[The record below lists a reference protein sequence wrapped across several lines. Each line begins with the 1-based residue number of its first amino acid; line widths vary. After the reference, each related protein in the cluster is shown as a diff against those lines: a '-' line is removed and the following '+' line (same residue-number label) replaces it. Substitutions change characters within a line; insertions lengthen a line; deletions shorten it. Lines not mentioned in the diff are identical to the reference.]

1 MGEAGTSIRGAATS
15 KKKQL
20 IRMLTEIT
28 RWNFHLSIR
37 RKRMF
42 SPFKKESTMMNTKNT
57 TILISGASIAG
68 PTLAYW
74 LKRYGF
80 TPTVVER
87 APQLR
92 AGGYPVDVRF
102 EAVQVA
108 RLMGIWPR
116 LQQEQ
121 TTLGEMSFVNERN
134 QRISRVNMQ
143 AVARAL
149 GVDVVENMRG
159 DLARTLYDL
168 TKDEVEYCFG
178 DSIQALKQD
187 EEGVDVTFERGGSR
201 RFDLVVGADGLHS
214 KVRNLVF
221 GDEAQFERYL
231 GYQVGVFTTDNY
243 LGLGEACMQMY
254 GVPGKQ
260 VAVRSTRGNQAL
272 AAYFLFKQPMQLSY
286 DHHDVA
292 QHKQLLTNVFADE
305 GWEVPR
311 LLERMQTAP
320 DLYFDAVSQIRMESW
335 SRGRAVL
342 LGDAGYCP
350 ALLTGQGS
358 TLAMMGAYF
367 LAGEL
372 KVALGDHKLA
382 FPQYEQAFRPVVT
395 QEQKKA
401 GSNARILVPATP
413 LGLWVKTHLFPL
425 LVPPLLV
432 AIEHGRRLLPPSYSR
447 PSRLKDYGN
456 VLPFQI

>member
-1 MGEAGTSIRGAATS
+1 MRMGEAGTRIGWGATS

-80 TPTVVER
+80 TPTVIER
-87 APQLR
+87 APHLR

-108 RLMGIWPR
+108 KLMGIWPR
-116 LQQEQ
+116 LQQEK
-121 TTLGEMSFVNERN
+121 TTIEEMSFVNERH
-134 QRISRVNMQ
+134 QRISRVNIQ
-143 AVARAL
+143 AVPKAL
-149 GVDVVENMRG
+149 GVDVVEIMRG
-159 DLARTLYDL
+159 DLARTLYEL

-201 RFDLVVGADGLHS
+201 RFDLLVGADGLHS
-214 KVRNLVF
+214 IVRTLVF
-221 GDEAQFERYL
+221 GDEAQFERYC

-243 LGLGEACMQMY
+243 LGLGEASIQMY
-254 GVPGKQ
+254 GVPGKL
-260 VAVRSTRGNQAL
+260 VAVRSTQGNQTL
-272 AAYFLFKQPMQLSY
+272 AAFFLFKQPTKLRY
-286 DHHDVA
+286 DYHDVER
-292 QHKQLLTNVFADE
+292 HKQLLASVFAGE

-311 LLERMQTAP
+311 LLEKMQTAP
-320 DLYFDAVSQIRMESW
+320 DLYFDAVSQVRMERW
-335 SRGRAVL
+335 SHGRTVL

-358 TLAMMGAYF
+358 TLAMMGAYI

-372 KVALGDHKLA
+372 KVALGDHQRA
-382 FPQYEQAFRPVVT
+382 FPQYEQAFRPVVR
-395 QEQKKA
+395 QEQKQA
-401 GSNARILVPATP
+401 GSFAKFLVPATP
-413 LGLWVKTHLFPL
+413 LGLWVQTHLVPL
-425 LVPPLLV
+425 
-432 AIEHGRRLLPPSYSR
+432 LLPPVLVAARRVRGLLPTFSSR
-447 PSRLKDYGN
+447 PSRLKDYG
-456 VLPFQI
+456 

>member
-1 MGEAGTSIRGAATS
+1 MMT
-15 KKKQL
+15 
-20 IRMLTEIT
+20 IT
-28 RWNFHLSIR
+28 N
-37 RKRMF
+37 
-42 SPFKKESTMMNTKNT
+42 KN
-57 TILISGASIAG
+57 ILISGASIAG

-80 TPTVVER
+80 TPTVIER

-108 RLMGIWPR
+108 KLMGIWPR

-121 TTLGEMSFVNERN
+121 TTLGEMSFVNERS
-134 QRISRVNMQ
+134 QRISRVKLQ
-143 AVARAL
+143 ALPQAL
-149 GVDVVENMRG
+149 GVDVVEIMRG
-159 DLARTLYDL
+159 DLARTLYEL

-201 RFDLVVGADGLHS
+201 RFDLLVGADGLHS
-214 KVRNLVF
+214 IVRTLVF

-243 LGLGEACMQMY
+243 LGLGEASIQLY
-254 GVPGKQ
+254 GVPGKL
-260 VAVRSTRGNQAL
+260 VAVRSTRGNQTL
-272 AAYFLFKQPMQLSY
+272 AAFFLFKQPTRLRY
-286 DHHDVA
+286 DYHDLA
-292 QHKQLLTNVFADE
+292 QHKQLLASVFAGE

-311 LLERMQTAP
+311 LLEKLQTAP
-320 DLYFDAVSQIRMESW
+320 DLYFDAVSQIRMERW
-335 SRGRAVL
+335 SHGRGVL

-358 TLAMMGAYF
+358 TLAMMGAYI

-372 KVALGDHKLA
+372 KVGLGDHKLA
-382 FPQYEQAFRPVVT
+382 FPQYECVFRPVVR
-395 QEQKKA
+395 QGQKKG
-401 GSNARILVPATP
+401 GSGVNLLVPATR
-413 LGLWVKTHLFPL
+413 LGLWVRNHLGPL
-425 LVPPLLV
+425 LLPPLLV
-432 AIEHGRRLLPPSYSR
+432 AIERGRRLLPMFSSR

-456 VLPFQI
+456 VLPFQV

>member
-28 RWNFHLSIR
+28 RWNFNLSIR

-80 TPTVVER
+80 TPTVIER

-108 RLMGIWPR
+108 KLMGIWPR
-116 LQQEQ
+116 LQQEK
-121 TTLGEMSFVNERN
+121 TSFSEISFVNERN
-134 QRISRVNMQ
+134 ERVGLVNGQ
-143 AVARAL
+143 AMRQTFDL
-149 GVDVVENMRG
+149 DVVEIMRG
-159 DLARTLYDL
+159 DLAKILYERTS
-168 TKDEVEYCFG
+168 DEVEYCFG

-201 RFDLVVGADGLHS
+201 RFDLVVGTDGLHS
-214 KVRNLVF
+214 ILRTLVF
-221 GDEAQFERYL
+221 GDEAQFEHYF
-231 GYQVGVFTTDNY
+231 GYHFGVFTTDNY
-243 LGLGEACMQMY
+243 LGLDEACAQLY

-260 VAVRSTRGNQAL
+260 VVLRSTRGNQAL
-272 AAYFLFKQPMQLSY
+272 VAFFLFKQPTKLRY
-286 DHHDVA
+286 DYHDLA
-292 QHKQLLTNVFADE
+292 QHKQLLAEVFAGE

-311 LLERMQTAP
+311 LLEQMQT
-320 DLYFDAVSQIRMESW
+320 
-335 SRGRAVL
+335 
-342 LGDAGYCP
+342 
-350 ALLTGQGS
+350 
-358 TLAMMGAYF
+358 
-367 LAGEL
+367 
-372 KVALGDHKLA
+372 
-382 FPQYEQAFRPVVT
+382 
-395 QEQKKA
+395 
-401 GSNARILVPATP
+401 
-413 LGLWVKTHLFPL
+413 
-425 LVPPLLV
+425 PPTCT
-432 AIEHGRRLLPPSYSR
+432 
-447 PSRLKDYGN
+447 
-456 VLPFQI
+456 